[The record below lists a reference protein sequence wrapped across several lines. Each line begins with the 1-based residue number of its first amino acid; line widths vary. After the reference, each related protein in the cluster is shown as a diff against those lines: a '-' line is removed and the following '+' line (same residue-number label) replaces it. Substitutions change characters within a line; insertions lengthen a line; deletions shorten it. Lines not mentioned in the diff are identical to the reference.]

1 MEDDTITITAG
12 SPLIFDNMNSITLGS
27 SSDVT
32 AWSSDSVNVDFGSI
46 LGKRKRDPSETVLTF
61 KVSPLAVMLQLM
73 ENGTELYQVID
84 AMTGVSVEKLD
95 ITESNIQLADEIKEY
110 FRAKIITDTLSARTK
125 RSDYRSDLIMAL
137 ALLDMCQTK
146 RSFMPMLVK
155 LPEFYREDTKVEEIV
170 SKYNSVPDE
179 QVNLSL
185 PIELDKVS
193 LRLVDQVRVNRRT
206 LRGHEFYF
214 ADANNHLY
222 VLNTE
227 LKNSL
232 IPFLNVLTNNKT
244 ITLRC
249 KVKPTKKRFYNFNFY
264 SILGSF
270 EVLEIK

>member
-1 MEDDTITITAG
+1 MEDDITITAG
-12 SPLIFDNMNSITLGS
+12 SPLVFDTMNTITLGS

-32 AWSSDSVNVDFGSI
+32 QSWAEPHIDFGSI

-84 AMTGVSVEKLD
+84 AMSGVSVEKLD
-95 ITESNIQLADEIKEY
+95 VTESNIQLADEIKEY

-125 RSDYRSDLIMAL
+125 RSEYRSDLIMAL

-155 LPEFYREDTKVEEIV
+155 LPEFYKEDTKVEEIV

-193 LRLVDQVRVNRRT
+193 LRLVDQVRVNRRS

-214 ADANNHLY
+214 ADAHNHLY

-270 EVLEIK
+270 EVMEIA